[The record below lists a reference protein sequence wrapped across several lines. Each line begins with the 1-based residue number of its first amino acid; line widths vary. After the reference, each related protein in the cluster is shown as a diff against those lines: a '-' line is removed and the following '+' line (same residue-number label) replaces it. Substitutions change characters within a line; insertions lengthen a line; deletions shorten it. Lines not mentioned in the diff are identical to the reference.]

1 MKMQREDAL
10 EILFAIAFVLALT
23 ALPYYVLSHGGERAE
38 TGAEK
43 ANIIYIVG
51 SNPLGDAPG
60 RWSLSGEKF
69 EFGSESAK
77 NEIRVKKGDKLLLQ
91 ITSADVTHGFNFPAY
106 NISEEIRAGKIKT
119 IKINTSEAGEFNFS
133 CNIEC
138 GLGHL
143 QMKGKIIVE

>member
-1 MKMQREDAL
+1 MKENAL

-23 ALPYYVLSHGGERAE
+23 ALPYYVLTHREGR
-38 TGAEK
+38 AEK
-43 ANIIYIVG
+43 ANVIYIVG

-60 RWSLSGEKF
+60 RWSLSDKKF
-69 EFGSESAK
+69 EFGEGKS
-77 NEIRVKKGDKLLLQ
+77 EIRVKKGEGLLLK

-106 NISEEIRAGKIKT
+106 NITEEIKAGKIKT
-119 IKINTSEAGEFNFS
+119 IRINTTEAGEFNFA

-143 QMKGKIIVE
+143 QMQGKIIME

>member
-1 MKMQREDAL
+1 MQRENVL

-23 ALPYYVLSHGGERAE
+23 ALPYYVLTHREGRA
-38 TGAEK
+38 GK
-43 ANIIYIVG
+43 ANVIYIVG

-60 RWSLSGEKF
+60 RWSISEKKF
-69 EFGSESAK
+69 DFNEGK
-77 NEIRVKKGDKLLLQ
+77 NEIRVKKGEEIFLQ

>member
-1 MKMQREDAL
+1 MQREDAL
-10 EILFAIAFVLALT
+10 EVLFAIAFVLVIAG
-23 ALPYYVLSHGGERAE
+23 LPYYVLTHRDGRAE
-38 TGAEK
+38 E
-43 ANIIYIVG
+43 ANVIYIVG

-60 RWSLSGEKF
+60 RWSLADKKF
-69 EFGSESAK
+69 EFGEGK
-77 NEIRVKKGDKLLLQ
+77 NEIRVKRGEEILLQ
-91 ITSADVTHGFNFPAY
+91 ITSADVTHGFNFPYY

-119 IKINTSEAGEFNFS
+119 IKINTTEVGELNFS